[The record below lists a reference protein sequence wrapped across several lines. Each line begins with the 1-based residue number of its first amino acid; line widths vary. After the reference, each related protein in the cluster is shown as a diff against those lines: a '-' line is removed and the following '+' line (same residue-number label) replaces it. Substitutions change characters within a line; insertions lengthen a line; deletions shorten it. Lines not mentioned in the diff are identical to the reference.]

1 MGIEQG
7 KRRSGIQDDPSDR
20 GRVGRAVAR
29 VAGIGALVVAVVLVA
44 MLLLGSDSG
53 YRYSLLFENGGQ
65 LVPGNEVL
73 VGGQP
78 IGIVD
83 EIVLTDDARAEVAIT
98 VDDALHEGTTAGVRS
113 TSLSGVAN
121 RYVSVAPG
129 PSSEPEIADGGT
141 IGADKTT
148 SAVDLDQLF
157 NTLDA
162 PTRES
167 LQEVIE
173 GQAGIYTGNTE
184 AARETYKYFAPACRR
199 PSDCWPS

>member
-44 MLLLGSDSG
+44 MLLLGGDSG

-129 PSSEPEIADGGT
+129 PSSEPEIADGGDDRRRQDHL
-141 IGADKTT
+141 GRRSR
-148 SAVDLDQLF
+148 SALQHPGRANPRVAPGGDRGPGWDLH
-157 NTLDA
+157 
-162 PTRES
+162 R
-167 LQEVIE
+167 
-173 GQAGIYTGNTE
+173 
-184 AARETYKYFAPACRR
+184 
-199 PSDCWPS
+199 